1 MRMIILS
8 TKANVTIGENDYHI
22 IIDGYPEIVVP
33 ALKSLIDEAYYF
45 GKRHNFHFQKAI
57 KYLADENVGQYKL
70 FFERG
75 HGFAEFEYSIG
86 KRGGVYWRR
95 YNNKCWQQK
104 F

>member
-33 ALKSLIDEAYYF
+33 TLKSLVDEAYHF
-45 GKRHNFHFQKAI
+45 G
-57 KYLADENVGQYKL
+57 
-70 FFERG
+70 RG
-75 HGFAEFEYSIG
+75 HGFAEFEYTIG